1 MSNNNLHSV
10 PSSEDDDVVDRAGSV
25 LFHLSFLDEWLEDE
39 YITEIAINKNGQVYF
54 EKDSTWVACECK
66 DATYAKVNSLATAVA
81 SYSSNDISDIKPI
94 LSATLP
100 KGERVQILLPPACES
115 NNFSLTI
122 RKPSTKIFTLE
133 DYKEQGFFEHIK
145 PIIPGL
151 SPIESKLVALKSSGD
166 YYEFIKLAVENQL
179 VIAIAGETSSGK
191 TSFMKG
197 LIDAIDPKKRIITI
211 EDVREIFLPKHDN
224 HVHLMYPSE
233 SSGEQAIITPTSLLK
248 SCMRMNP
255 SRIILSEIRGGETFD
270 FINIAASGHGGSIT
284 SLHAGSCSL
293 AFERMALMVLQSK
306 EGSKLPCDVIKR
318 LLYSVVDVV
327 FHVHNDF
334 DGDFGRHITEIWYEP
349 SKKKELSN

>member
-1 MSNNNLHSV
+1 MSDNVLSIE
-10 PSSEDDDVVDRAGSV
+10 SGIDRFASARH
-25 LFHLSFLDEWLEDE
+25 HLAFLDEWLDDE
-39 YITEIAINKNGQVYF
+39 EITEIAINKAGQVYY
-54 EKDSTWVACECK
+54 EKNSCWFACECVQ
-66 DATYAKVNSLATAVA
+66 ATYERVNALGTAIASLTK
-81 SYSSNDISDIKPI
+81 NDVGEDAPI

-100 KGERVQILLPPACES
+100 DGERIQVMLPPACES
-115 NNFSLTI
+115 NNFSVTI
-122 RKPSTKIFTLE
+122 RKPSTRIFTLE
-133 DYKEQGFFEHIK
+133 DYKKQGFFKHIK
-145 PIIPGL
+145 PIVKGL
-151 SPIESKLVALKSSGD
+151 SPIESTLVELKAQGD
-166 YYEFIKLAVENQL
+166 YYEFIKMAVENEL

-197 LIDAIDPKKRIITI
+197 LIDAIDPTKRIITI

-233 SSGEQAIITPTSLLK
+233 SSGSQAIVTPTSLLK

-293 AFERMALMVLQSK
+293 AFERMALMVLQSQQ
-306 EGSKLPCDVIKR
+306 GSKLPYDVIKR
-318 LLYSVVDVV
+318 LLHSVIDVV

-334 DGDFGRHITEIWYEP
+334 DGDYGRHITEVWYEP
-349 SKKKELSN
+349 LKKKELSN